1 MIILTATCQNGTITL
16 DDPLPLELE
25 GKQIQIIVQEVPLA
39 NKRRQCGSVKGLVWM
54 SDDFNEPL
62 EEFEDYYR

>member
-16 DDPLPLELE
+16 DDLLPLELE

>member
-16 DDPLPLELE
+16 DDLLPLELE

-39 NKRRQCGSVKGLVWM
+39 NKRRQCGSAKGLVWM